1 MRVLFALSALVAMH
15 PAFAADEGIPVTVR
29 VTDDVGSPISTAV
42 VRPIADET
50 RHRVN
55 TANGEWTEAVL
66 YLSDGTE
73 MLFTKGTVLELEV
86 SAPGYLNEKVKY
98 EVRKRRNLIPVQLAA
113 QPELVDEVEPPI
125 IGFGRTHVL
134 DK

>member
-1 MRVLFALSALVAMH
+1 MRVLFALSALAVAT
-15 PAFAADEGIPVTVR
+15 PALADDGIPVTVR
-29 VTDDVGSPISTAV
+29 VTDAAGMPISTAV
-42 VRPIADET
+42 VRPVADET

-66 YLSDGTE
+66 YMSDGSE
-73 MLFTKGTVLELEV
+73 LLFTKGTVLELEI

-98 EVRKRRNLIPVQLAA
+98 EVRKRRNLVAVQLAE
-113 QPELVDEVEPPI
+113 QPELVDSVEPPV